1 MLELPPAPAA
11 LVLAGRAF
19 AACAA
24 LSAAFRRRM
33 AVLGPPGGVG
43 DEGLDERAPPSDPE
57 AAPVGEVARGEE
69 DCQVG
74 NKKKRQYELI
84 IFHPEGS
91 VTIFFPSKKK
101 AKGSRRK

>member
-1 MLELPPAPAA
+1 
-11 LVLAGRAF
+11 
-19 AACAA
+19 
-24 LSAAFRRRM
+24 M

-69 DCQVG
+69 DYQVG
-74 NKKKRQYELI
+74 NKKRQYELI

-91 VTIFFPSKKK
+91 VTIFFSFKKK
-101 AKGSRRK
+101 SEG

>member
-1 MLELPPAPAA
+1 MLPLSSPFHREGRKEARKNVLNIVLELPPAPAA

-57 AAPVGEVARGEE
+57 ARPVGEVARGEE
-69 DCQVG
+69 DC
-74 NKKKRQYELI
+74 
-84 IFHPEGS
+84 
-91 VTIFFPSKKK
+91 
-101 AKGSRRK
+101 